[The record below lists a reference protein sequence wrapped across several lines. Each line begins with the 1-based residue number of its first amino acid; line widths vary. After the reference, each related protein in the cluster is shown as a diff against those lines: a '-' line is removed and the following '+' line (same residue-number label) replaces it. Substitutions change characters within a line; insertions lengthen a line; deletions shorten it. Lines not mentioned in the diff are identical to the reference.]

1 MAGWPTDLVMPY
13 SNQHIEP
20 ALSPARTIPRCQAS
34 RRIAGRPWAT
44 QIASRLTIEPPP
56 T

>member
-1 MAGWPTDLVMPY
+1 MPH

-20 ALSPARTIPRCQAS
+20 ALSPAMTMPASHAS
-34 RRIAGRPWAT
+34 RRMPSSPWAF